1 VKKISFKSFVFI
13 CIVGILALTGCS
25 TDMAPENAQVIKIE
39 VKKGNGKASG
49 MIKAA
54 SPGTAG
60 ISSKRFEFDIPGSV
74 EVKGGPSEYTIQFDS
89 SSKEMRQST
98 EISLDGRVLQKGKDM
113 VWEDDKGPRI
123 TLMTEGK
130 KTDEK

>member
-49 MIKAA
+49 MIK
-54 SPGTAG
+54 
-60 ISSKRFEFDIPGSV
+60 
-74 EVKGGPSEYTIQFDS
+74 GPSEYTIQFDS

>member
-1 VKKISFKSFVFI
+1 MNKSSFKSLALI
-13 CIVGILALTGCS
+13 CIVCLLALAGCS
-25 TDMAPENAQVIKIE
+25 TDMAPENAQVIKVE

-60 ISSKRFEFDIPGSV
+60 ISSKRFEFEIPGSV

-98 EISLDGRVLQKGKDM
+98 VISLDGRELKKGKDM

-123 TLMTEGK
+123 TLVTEGK
-130 KTDEK
+130 KADK

>member
-1 VKKISFKSFVFI
+1 MKNSSFRNLL
-13 CIVGILALTGCS
+13 IVCVVCVLAFAGCS
-25 TDMAPENAQVIKIE
+25 TEMAPENAEVIKVE
-39 VKKGNGKASG
+39 VTKGNGKATG
-49 MIKAA
+49 MVRAA

-60 ISSKRFEFDIPGSV
+60 ISSKRFEFDIPGSF

-98 EISLDGRVLQKGKDM
+98 VVSLDGRVLQKGKDM

-123 TLMTEGK
+123 TFMTEGK
-130 KTDEK
+130 KIDK